1 MVVVAAALV
10 VLESVEAVES
20 VVEDIVA
27 GVVEAVVAPIVDVVA
42 PDGGTKV
49 VSVGKLKVSCS
60 VQKINLYNTYF
71 RLYFCFS
78 KRNHLSIT
86 F

>member
-10 VLESVEAVES
+10 VLESVEAVAS

-42 PDGGTKV
+42 PDVEGQ
-49 VSVGKLKVSCS
+49 KLY
-60 VQKINLYNTYF
+60 Q
-71 RLYFCFS
+71 
-78 KRNHLSIT
+78 
-86 F
+86 

>member
-42 PDGGTKV
+42 PDVEGQ
-49 VSVGKLKVSCS
+49 KLY
-60 VQKINLYNTYF
+60 Q
-71 RLYFCFS
+71 
-78 KRNHLSIT
+78 
-86 F
+86 